1 MIRTLGVVLL
11 AGAVATMGQARPKA
25 VDFGSDDPLK
35 KDPRHYH
42 LEFEN
47 DEVRVIRATLG
58 PGEKGVLHEHPCG
71 RLVIYLTPAHQAL
84 VRAASGERTETRAAQ
99 GDVRWSTPD
108 RHTDENLA
116 DTGFE
121 VLSID
126 VKSACPSR

>member
-1 MIRTLGVVLL
+1 MIRTLGVALL
-11 AGAVATMGQARPKA
+11 AGTVATMGQARA
-25 VDFGSDDPLK
+25 RAIDFGPDDPVK

-47 DEVRVIRATLG
+47 DDVRVVRATLG
-58 PGEKGVLHEHPCG
+58 AGERGILHEHPCG
-71 RLVIYLTPAHQAL
+71 RVVVYLTPVHQAL
-84 VRAASGERTETRAAQ
+84 VRAATGERTEARAAQ

-116 DTGFE
+116 DKPFE

-126 VKSACPSR
+126 VKSACPK